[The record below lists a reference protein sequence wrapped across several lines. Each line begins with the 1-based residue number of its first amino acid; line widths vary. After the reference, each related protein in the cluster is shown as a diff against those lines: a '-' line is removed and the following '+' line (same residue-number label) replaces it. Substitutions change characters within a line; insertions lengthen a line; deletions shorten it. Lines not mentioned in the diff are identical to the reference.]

1 MDELET
7 VYAPELEK
15 PPYSRVGWTLFA
27 ILGIATALQLAIVL
41 LIKSYAPEVLGASWF
56 TWVLSFAPLYLV
68 AIPLG
73 YIIIKPLPKLT
84 TPQQKLG
91 FGKLVGFLAMS
102 YAVMYIGNIIG
113 TLMNAGISALKGE
126 ALINPLEA
134 LLTGS
139 NLYFELAFVGI
150 LAPIIEEF
158 VFRKMLI
165 DRIRAY
171 GEGTAILVSGL
182 TFGLFHG
189 NLFQFFY
196 AFGLGSLFA
205 YIYLRTGRL
214 RYTIILHAVINSFS
228 VILSQLLLGNSD
240 LESLQNLSGE
250 NPEELFNMIQSN
262 LPQYLLIALC
272 SMAVMVLFV
281 CGLILL
287 IKKRK
292 QVVLFTAPKEL
303 AKEGRFKKVF
313 VNWGMALFVLLSLGL
328 MTYSAIA

>member
-7 VYAPELEK
+7 ACAPKPEK
-15 PPYSRVGWTLFA
+15 PPYSRVGWSLFA
-27 ILGIATALQLAIVL
+27 ILGIATGLQLVIALVVRA
-41 LIKSYAPEVLGASWF
+41 YAPEVMEASWF

-91 FGKLVGFLAMS
+91 VGRLVGFLAMS
-102 YAVMYIGNIIG
+102 YAVMYIGNIVG
-113 TLMNAGISALKGE
+113 TMLNAGISTLKGE
-126 ALINPLEA
+126 ELLNPLQA

-150 LAPIIEEF
+150 LAPIIEEL
-158 VFRKMLI
+158 VFRKMLL

-228 VILSQLLLGNSD
+228 VILSQLLLGNSN
-240 LESLQNLSGE
+240 LETLQNMSGE
-250 NPEELFNMIQSN
+250 NPEELIEIIQSN
-262 LPQYLLIALC
+262 LPQYLLVALS
-272 SMAVMVLFV
+272 SMAVVVLFV

-303 AKEGRFKKVF
+303 PKEGRFKNVF
-313 VNWGMALFVLLSLGL
+313 VNWGMALFVLLSMGL
-328 MTYSAIA
+328 MTYTVLA